1 MSRGGQA
8 TLGDS
13 FGGDPDPETPDRS
26 QRPERTPTRSPTR
39 EESGEVREDPDDDA
53 RDEGVEEAVEDVE
66 EDEDDDRLPSP
77 EDMDPARVEDDEDG
91 STSRRGTPGSRKTE
105 WGPCKVCGEM
115 SDKCYKC
122 SNCGKP
128 W

>member
-13 FGGDPDPETPDRS
+13 FGGDAEPDEPTRS

-39 EESGEVREDPDDDA
+39 SDPEEVREDPEDDA
-53 RDEGVEEAVEDVE
+53 RDEGGEEAVED
-66 EDEDDDRLPSP
+66 DEDDYLPSP

-115 SDKCYKC
+115 SSKCYKC